1 MDNKDKLIS
10 RQVALKGAIELA
22 SHSDM
27 LFENINEVL
36 ATAEIIQNWILSPFS

>member
-27 LFENINEVL
+27 LL
-36 ATAEIIQNWILSPFS
+36 KTLMKS